1 MIYPL
6 LVRKAG
12 RSGSDIPEYELIAGG
27 RRLRALKLLGE
38 REAPV
43 VIRDVDDRGA
53 LELALIEN
61 VQREE
66 LNPIEQARAFERLA
80 EEFEMTQEQIASAV
94 GKDRATVANT
104 VRLLKLAS
112 EVQEELAA
120 GRLSVG
126 HARAIL
132 ALGSERSQAAVARR
146 AVAGGL
152 SVRQVERIVRQM
164 AEPGQRRGGAR
175 GRDPHV
181 VDAEQKLQRALGT
194 KVEIFHGKSRG
205 WIRIAYY
212 SLKDLG
218 RLLARLS

>member
-1 MIYPL
+1 M
-6 LVRKAG
+6 
-12 RSGSDIPEYELIAGG
+12 
-27 RRLRALKLLGE
+27 
-38 REAPV
+38 

-53 LELALIEN
+53 VELALIEN

-104 VRLLKLAS
+104 VRLLKLGA
-112 EVQEELAA
+112 EVQQELAA
-120 GRLSVG
+120 GRLSLG

-146 AVAGGL
+146 AVARGL

-164 AEPGQRRGGAR
+164 TEPGERRRGGR

-181 VDAEQKLQRALGT
+181 VAAEEKLQRSLGT
-194 KVEIFHGKSRG
+194 RVQILHGKSRG
-205 WIRIAYY
+205 WIRITYY
-212 SLKDLG
+212 SLKDLD
-218 RLLARLS
+218 RLLGLLTAGGSR